1 MEVREGGFTVAGLPK
16 FGVILVEPSGDSFRI
31 VTAGE
36 AFTPDE
42 WREFTDAC
50 VYVRDRLAGFA
61 RPAAPSSTG
70 PWARI
75 EDVPASV
82 NAILDRENDGWSRG
96 SDGSWDGEPPEYL
109 NRFAPFM
116 LRR

>member
-1 MEVREGGFTVAGLPK
+1 MEIREGGFTVAGLPK

-50 VYVRDRLAGFA
+50 VYVRDRLASFGQVLA
-61 RPAAPSSTG
+61 G

-75 EDVPASV
+75 EDVPTGV
-82 NAILDRENDGWSRG
+82 DEVTDCEGDPWSRER
-96 SDGSWDGEPPEYL
+96 DGSWGGEPPEYL
-109 NRFAPFM
+109 NRYAPFM